1 MKASGLYNVV
11 REQWEEGGERGGVC
25 WVLMTHTDTRRRDAE
40 GMAVGLILGHLHGL
54 GASIYD
60 I

>member
-1 MKASGLYNVV
+1 MWG
-11 REQWEEGGERGGVC
+11 
-25 WVLMTHTDTRRRDAE
+25 TDTRRRDAE
-40 GMAVGLILGHLHGL
+40 DMAVVLILGHLHGL